1 MTPVKMEA
9 ETVSCSYTVVET
21 VTDGSLKCPSS
32 TSHATACKAPQ
43 GPVVGPCHLDRLK
56 ADNTPLYRLIIG
68 LTVMLC
74 DERTEDRGQ
83 EGLGR
88 WREHLHTSSACQ
100 SATAVGRSLK
110 G

>member
-1 MTPVKMEA
+1 MEA
-9 ETVSCSYTVVET
+9 ETVSCSYKVVET
-21 VTDGSLKCPSS
+21 DPDGSLKCPFSI
-32 TSHATACKAPQ
+32 SHATACKAPQ
-43 GPVVGPCHLDRLK
+43 GPVVAPHHLNRHK

-68 LTVMLC
+68 LAVTLC

-83 EGLGR
+83 EGPGR
-88 WREHLHTSSACQ
+88 RRQHLHTSPACQ

>member
-1 MTPVKMEA
+1 MEA
-9 ETVSCSYTVVET
+9 ETVSCSYTVVER

-43 GPVVGPCHLDRLK
+43 GPVVGPRHLDRLK
-56 ADNTPLYRLIIG
+56 ADNTLLYRLIIG